1 MKIKYIKF
9 NSSDIFKP
17 SIINTGF
24 PALDM
29 NMKLNYPKKKELTG
43 FGIYAISL
51 RHKDKKNKI
60 IYIGKYQGEKVNIE
74 SGDPRDR
81 WFKHIATATLL
92 HQNLRWKS
100 QNLLLNEVNR
110 ALKYFHN
117 NYNFLKLTRSSIIGL
132 TEQELIKKVYAE
144 GKADMQISKNR
155 MRLSVQNFN
164 LFHKGR
170 PNTETEIKEILKMF
184 ECHYWKVSFNIY
196 QKKIEIKKQMKL
208 IEDNI
213 IDIYKN
219 KLPMNDEY
227 KINEKNFYHYN
238 PDNLIDVDT
247 CTFIS
252 FNNDILKL
260 IKNFLI

>member
-1 MKIKYIKF
+1 LKIKYIKF
-9 NSSDIFKP
+9 NSYDIFKP
-17 SIINTGF
+17 NIITTGF

-29 NMKLNYPKKKELTG
+29 NMKLNYHIKKDLTG

-51 RHKDKKNKI
+51 RHNDKKNKI
-60 IYIGKYQGEKVNIE
+60 IYIGKYQGEKANIKA
-74 SGDPRDR
+74 GDPRDR

-100 QNLLLNEVNR
+100 HNLLLNEVNR

-117 NYNFLKLTRSSIIGL
+117 NHDLMKLVNNSIIGL
-132 TEQELIKKVYAE
+132 TEHELIKNVYAE
-144 GKADMQISKNR
+144 GKTDMQISKNR
-155 MRLSVQNFN
+155 MRFSVQNFN
-164 LFHKGR
+164 LFHKGK
-170 PNTETEIKEILKMF
+170 PNTKTEIKEILKMF
-184 ECHYWKVSFNIY
+184 ECHYWKIRFDKY
-196 QKKIEIKKQMKL
+196 QKKIEIKKPMKL

-213 IDIYKN
+213 IHIYKD

-247 CTFIS
+247 STFIS
-252 FNNDILKL
+252 LNNDILKS
-260 IKNFLI
+260 IKNFLV